1 VNIEQGRNEV
11 AAQAARL
18 SATELSELPSEE
30 RRDIEGVMAD
40 AKRRLTDQDR
50 LLQQAQVDEND
61 AVNALS
67 QEQSRWGD
75 LNTRLEDLERTLG
88 GR

>member
-1 VNIEQGRNEV
+1 
-11 AAQAARL
+11 
-18 SATELSELPSEE
+18 
-30 RRDIEGVMAD
+30 MAD
-40 AKRRLTDQDR
+40 ARRRLADQDR

-75 LNTRLEDLERTLG
+75 LNTRLEDLESTLG